1 MKYIV
6 SQGAT
11 LSLPDGTRFELTSG
25 IHDST
30 DFPVQVTEHWA
41 FPSYVRPLDEADI
54 QKEKD
59 SRDMSAKVI
68 TLETELTELKAVLA
82 EKDGVIDGLNTEL
95 TELKAALAKQDK
107 KQGAGDGKKQSS
119 SDN

>member
-41 FPSYVRPLDEADI
+41 FPSYARPLDEADI

-59 SRDMSAKVI
+59 NRDMSAKVI
-68 TLETELTELKAVLA
+68 TLEAELTELKAVLT

-119 SDN
+119 SDS

>member
-6 SQGAT
+6 SQSAT
-11 LSLPDGTRFELTSG
+11 LSLPDGTRFELTAG
-25 IHDST
+25 IHDGE
-30 DFPVQVTEHWA
+30 DFPGPVVEHWA
-41 FPSYVRPLDEADI
+41 FPSYARPLDEADI

-68 TLETELTELKAVLA
+68 TLETELTELKAALA